1 MFFVFSLL
9 LVSAVST
16 FASVP
21 VVLRFASAGG
31 QQFIQS
37 VGEGGDA
44 IGQRSLCDFSQVDAQ
59 LGQAS

>member
-21 VVLRFASAGG
+21 VALRVASAGG

-44 IGQRSLCDFSQVDAQ
+44 IGQRS
-59 LGQAS
+59 